1 MVSIKRDGDVFLLL
15 NFSCCTDLHSG
26 FKRML
31 WRLCREYSRFQ
42 LMGLKFWISGFFF
55 RGGGGGRGG
64 GVGKFGK
71 YFLGG
76 LIN

>member
-1 MVSIKRDGDVFLLL
+1 MVSIKRDGDVFLLF

-31 WRLCREYSRFQ
+31 WRLCGEYSRFQ

-55 RGGGGGRGG
+55 SGGGGARR
-64 GVGKFGK
+64 GVGKFVK
-71 YFLGG
+71 YFFGG